1 MVAAID
7 NEQSGGGSSLY
18 RRLVWL
24 TLLRITIVTL
34 LLAASAFIVVRAEVP
49 DDLGR
54 VEQTLYAVIIGTYLA
69 SLGYLLVLRRSPK
82 WHTLLAYAQVTGDVV
97 IAGCL
102 VYLTGGAESVIVFMF
117 PLTVVS
123 AAVLLYR
130 PGAIYASLLSAA
142 GVILVVS
149 GLNSGLLPPPAP
161 ALAPAQ
167 LATPRLAFT
176 LFAHVSAIVLTA
188 SLSSYLAE
196 QLRRTGERLTARE
209 LDYEALALLHENIV
223 RSISSGLC
231 SADRF
236 GRITFLNRAAEE
248 ITGLALGQVR
258 GEPLERHFPSLQ
270 GLLHRRELAGEAPQ
284 GKELAGRFEVDHTTP
299 RGERRRLGLTVSPLV
314 DGDGSRQGFVL
325 TFQDLTS
332 IRAMEEAVK
341 RSERLAAV
349 GAMAAGLAHELRNP
363 LASMGGSIQLLAT
376 GKAFSDDERQL
387 MRIVLREADR
397 LNVLITDFLQFA
409 RPSPPQMAP
418 MEMGGLLNETLALFR
433 NDPKRREVEVQAK
446 IAEGLWMEGDSNQL
460 RQVAWNLLA
469 NAAESME
476 NGGTVRV
483 EALRSGGEIRVRFID
498 SGAGVEPEQLPHIFD
513 PFFTTKERGT
523 GLGLATVHGIVDG
536 HRGRIEVTSA
546 PGEGS
551 TFTLVLP
558 AREAPMRAAAG

>member
-1 MVAAID
+1 MIAQMDSTAPQ
-7 NEQSGGGSSLY
+7 EGSSLY

-24 TLLRITIVTL
+24 TLLRIVLVTL
-34 LLAASAFIVVRAEVP
+34 LLAASAVVVVRAEVSE
-49 DDLGR
+49 DSVR
-54 VEQTLYAVIIGTYLA
+54 VEQTLYAVIVGTYLA

-82 WHTLLAYAQVTGDVV
+82 WHTLLAYAQVTGDVL

-117 PLTVVS
+117 PLNVVS

-130 PGAIYASLLSAA
+130 PGAIYASVLSAA
-142 GVILVVS
+142 GVTLVVT
-149 GLNSGLLPPPAP
+149 GLNAGWLPPA
-161 ALAPAQ
+161 AKNLAQAQ
-167 LATPRLAFT
+167 LAPERLAFI
-176 LFAHVSAIVLTA
+176 LFAHVSAIFLTG
-188 SLSSYLAE
+188 SLASYLAE

-248 ITGLALGQVR
+248 ITGYSLANVR
-258 GEPLERHFPSLQ
+258 GDPLEQRFPAIKRY
-270 GLLHRRELAGEAPQ
+270 LHGDGPTSRLEVEHVTPTGEQ
-284 GKELAGRFEVDHTTP
+284 
-299 RGERRRLGLTVSPLV
+299 RRLGLAISPLV

-363 LASMGGSIQLLAT
+363 LASMSGSIQLLAS
-376 GKAFSDDERQL
+376 GKTFSDDEQQL

-397 LNVLITDFLQFA
+397 LNGLITDFLQFA
-409 RPSPPQMAP
+409 RPSPPQLEP
-418 MEMGGLLNETLALFR
+418 MELGALLGETLALFR
-433 NDPKRREVEVQAK
+433 NDPAREEVEVEEQ
-446 IAEGLWMEGDSNQL
+446 IAGPLWIDGDSHKL
-460 RQVAWNLLA
+460 RQVAWNLLT
-469 NAAESME
+469 NAAESMA
-476 NGGTVRV
+476 GAGTVRV
-483 EALRSGGEIRVRFID
+483 EASRVGGEIRVRFID
-498 SGAGVEPEQLPHIFD
+498 TGEGVEPDQLPNIFD

-523 GLGLATVHGIVDG
+523 GLGLATVHGVIDG
-536 HRGRIEVTSA
+536 HGGRIDVTSER
-546 PGEGS
+546 GKGS
-551 TFTLVLP
+551 TFTIVLP
-558 AREAPMRAAAG
+558 AIEAPARAAAV